1 MNYSVDTYLLLAS
14 PKMGYIR
21 EFISS
26 GRIITALF
34 FLIMGVLH
42 LPHYL
47 MYLMSFILAITITT
61 LTIYEL
67 NSVLEKYIK
76 NKLLAL
82 LLPILIIINP
92 FVIELWLFIEMG
104 IMMLSIFACVKAY
117 KHFDSY
123 LLTKDKKEIKNI
135 FIYMLLAVFSYQ
147 GTLAIFIALCAY
159 STRYIVNYEDKQ
171 IVKQVEEKVKQYEAE
186 TGNEV
191 KYLAVYNKEN
201 SKKFYPDLVDSFN
214 VSSKNEDPSGLALY
228 VYYNDRKIESKD
240 ENNEI
245 YNVYFKN
252 RNWNYFSLDQI
263 VIIDDTIHWY
273 LY

>member
-1 MNYSVDTYLLLAS
+1 MLYLFTVATIIPQNADSIVVFARTTYAFGSIVALILLFSNTKENYKILLTVLTLLLLLEY
-14 PKMGYIR
+14 K
-21 EFISS
+21 
-26 GRIITALF
+26 
-34 FLIMGVLH
+34 
-42 LPHYL
+42 
-47 MYLMSFILAITITT
+47 SFNTI
-61 LTIYEL
+61 EL
-67 NSVLEKYIK
+67 N
-76 NKLLAL
+76 
-82 LLPILIIINP
+82 
-92 FVIELWLFIEMG
+92 
-104 IMMLSIFACVKAY
+104 
-117 KHFDSY
+117 
-123 LLTKDKKEIKNI
+123 
-135 FIYMLLAVFSYQ
+135 
-147 GTLAIFIALCAY
+147 
-159 STRYIVNYEDKQ
+159 RYIVNYEDKQ

>member
-1 MNYSVDTYLLLAS
+1 MKEILKDKKLYLYLLVVITFFGIFISMNYSVDTYLLLAS

-26 GRIITALF
+26 GRIITSLF

-159 STRYIVNYEDKQ
+159 STIKQ
-171 IVKQVEEKVKQYEAE
+171 
-186 TGNEV
+186 
-191 KYLAVYNKEN
+191 
-201 SKKFYPDLVDSFN
+201 
-214 VSSKNEDPSGLALY
+214 SKNIKEFIN
-228 VYYNDRKIESKD
+228 VIF
-240 ENNEI
+240 I
-245 YNVYFKN
+245 YSSYDNTTKC
-252 RNWNYFSLDQI
+252 
-263 VIIDDTIHWY
+263 
-273 LY
+273 